1 MMISHVVVGGSDSDW
16 YPRLRPASVEFD
28 VASETVDEDS
38 VDESVLGLVLD
49 PGSPPDPGVL
59 DTVLETVDSVDDD
72 ELDISFSF
80 SVEKDEEDILDV
92 ESKEEVVADEESEEE
107 LNVELFNS
115 PISTAA
121 VVAPCSSV
129 VMAVVVAERVVV
141 LMVVVVAERVVGLR
155 VVDGGVV
162 VEASSIWLLSAWVVV
177 VIVVVF
183 VAGLL
188 SLVSKTVV

>member
-1 MMISHVVVGGSDSDW
+1 M
-16 YPRLRPASVEFD
+16 
-28 VASETVDEDS
+28 
-38 VDESVLGLVLD
+38 LD
-49 PGSPPDPGVL
+49 PGSPPDPAVL

-80 SVEKDEEDILDV
+80 SVEKDILDV

-129 VMAVVVAERVVV
+129 VVAVVVAERVVV

-162 VEASSIWLLSAWVVV
+162 VEASSIWLLSA
-177 VIVVVF
+177 
-183 VAGLL
+183 
-188 SLVSKTVV
+188 